1 MKHDIMGEL
10 KLNED
15 REEYETKKTLTF
27 GPKEVEITITLS
39 ETFGNGG
46 VEDGHIK
53 AYEALM
59 KNWDKIISDVLNAI
73 IEYQNKIWESTVHTN
88 SFKKF
93 ETTQDVLDNTALY
106 GIQIETQSPDN
117 KNDRYVVLLF
127 NAEWV
132 NDDYRILSIALI
144 NEKID
149 EITDQNLTD

>member
-1 MKHDIMGEL
+1 MKHDVLGEL
-10 KLNED
+10 ELNED
-15 REEYETKKTLTF
+15 REEYEAKKTLSF
-27 GPKEVEITITLS
+27 GQKEVGLTITLS
-39 ETFGNGG
+39 ETFGNGD

-53 AYEALM
+53 AYEALI
-59 KNWDKIISDVLNAI
+59 KNWDKITSNVLNAI
-73 IEYQNKIWESTVHTN
+73 IEYQNKNWENTVHTN

-93 ETTQDVLDNTALY
+93 ETIQDVLDNTELY

-132 NDDYRILSIALI
+132 NDDYRILSVALV
-144 NEKID
+144 NEKVD